1 MRKIAVAIC
10 MLGFLFAACGKDDSP
25 TIDDALPKPT
35 ALTVAPVENG
45 GTYGFNVPA
54 NVAVDNL
61 AAITLDNS
69 QGKEPHQAAL
79 IKLADGKT
87 IDDAKAFF
95 NATAAPTGPP
105 PFTVAGGTTVVDPG
119 AKTNVTQTMPAGTY
133 AFLCFVP
140 DASGAPH
147 FAKGMVATVTVT
159 GNSTTSL
166 PLPDGE
172 NTTAKE
178 YGYSLPALKAGTTVL
193 RATNEGKQDHEYQF
207 ARLADGKKAA
217 DALAWLNAPQGPP
230 PFSELGGP
238 VVGVG
243 GSNSI
248 KLNLAKADYVVFCR
262 IPDQAD
268 QKPHYAHGMFQGF
281 SVT

>member
-1 MRKIAVAIC
+1 MRKIAMTMCLLSLV
-10 MLGFLFAACGKDDSP
+10 FAACGKSDSP

-35 ALTVAPVENG
+35 AISVAPVENN

-54 NVAVDNL
+54 SVTVDHL
-61 AAITLDNS
+61 AAITLDNT

-79 IKLADGKT
+79 LKLADGKT
-87 IDDAKAFF
+87 VQDAQAFL
-95 NATAAPTGPP
+95 ASTAPPTGPP
-105 PFTVAGGTTVVDPG
+105 PFTVGGGTTVVDPG
-119 AKTNVTQTMPAGTY
+119 AKTNVTQTLPAGTY
-133 AFLCFVP
+133 AFMCFVP

-172 NTTAKE
+172 NSTAKE
-178 YGYSLPALKAGTTVL
+178 YGYSLPSLKAGSVVL

-207 ARLADGKKAA
+207 AALADGKTSN
-217 DALAWLNAPQGPP
+217 DALAWLNKPQGPP

-248 KLNLAKADYVVFCR
+248 KLTLKKGSYVVFCR
-262 IPDQAD
+262 IPDQTD

>member
-1 MRKIAVAIC
+1 MRKIAVVVCLLSLA
-10 MLGFLFAACGKDDSP
+10 FAACGKDDSP

-35 ALTVAPVENG
+35 AIAVSPVENS

-54 NVAVDNL
+54 SVTVDSL

-69 QGKEPHQAAL
+69 EGKEPHQAAL
-79 IKLADGKT
+79 LKLADGKT
-87 IDDAKAFF
+87 VEDAKAFF
-95 NATAAPTGPP
+95 TATTPSGPP
-105 PFTVAGGTTVVDPG
+105 PFTVGGGTTVIDPG
-119 AKTNVTQTMPAGTY
+119 SKTNVTQTLPAGTY
-133 AFLCFVP
+133 AFMCFVP
-140 DASGAPH
+140 DATGAPH
-147 FAKGMVATVTVT
+147 FVKGMAATLTVT
-159 GNSTTSL
+159 GNSGTSL

-178 YGYSLPALKAGTTVL
+178 YGYSLPSLKAGTTVL

-207 ARLADGKKAA
+207 GKVADGKTAA
-217 DALAWLNAPQGPP
+217 DALAWLKNPQGPP
-230 PFSELGGP
+230 PFAEIGGP

-248 KLNLAKADYVVFCR
+248 KLKLTKGSYVVFCR

-268 QKPHYAHGMFQGF
+268 GKAHYEHGMFQGF
-281 SVT
+281 SIG